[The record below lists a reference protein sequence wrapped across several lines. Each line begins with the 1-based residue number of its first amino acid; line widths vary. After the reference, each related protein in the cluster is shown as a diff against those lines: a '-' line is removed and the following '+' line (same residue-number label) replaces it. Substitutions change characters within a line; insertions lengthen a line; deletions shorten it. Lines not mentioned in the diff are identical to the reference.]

1 MSPNKKMGLG
11 EFRKRFAAIKKRGWV
26 KSLRKGPTGVG
37 HTLQELLEITEDNI
51 ALPDLHSAELKAHR
65 TGSNNM
71 ITLFTFNRK
80 AWKMKPLDAIRKY
93 GTPDENGRLGLYF
106 TMSLKPNS
114 QGLFLDTDK
123 DSISVRHKSGEIIA
137 VWIMENLKE
146 QFIKKIPA
154 MILVSAATEERADVE
169 WFQYTRARL
178 LTGTSPN
185 TLLSQ
190 IEEGNILVD
199 LRLHDRGTSVRN
211 HGTGFRAFEDRLP
224 ALFNNVV
231 DL

>member
-1 MSPNKKMGLG
+1 MSPKQKMMLREFKRKFEEVKK
-11 EFRKRFAAIKKRGWV
+11 KGWI
-26 KSLRKGPTGVG
+26 KSLRRGPTGVG
-37 HTLQELLEITEDNI
+37 HTLQELLGIAEDNI

-65 TGSNNM
+65 VGTNNM

-93 GTPDENGRLGLYF
+93 GTPDKNGRLGLYF

-114 QGLFLDTDK
+114 QGLFLDTDTE
-123 DSISVRHKSGEIIA
+123 SISVRHKSGEIIA
-137 VWIMENLKE
+137 VWKLDNLKD

-154 MILVSAATEERADVE
+154 MILVSAATEERADIE

-178 LTGTSPN
+178 LTGTSPD

-190 IEEGNILVD
+190 IEEGNVLVD
-199 LRLHDRGTSVRN
+199 LRLHDKGTSARN
-211 HGTGFRAFEDRLP
+211 HGTGFRTFEDRLP

>member
-1 MSPNKKMGLG
+1 VSSTQKIKLG
-11 EFRKRFAAIKKRGWV
+11 EFKRRFDRVKKKGWI
-26 KSLRKGPTGVG
+26 KSLRRGSTGVG
-37 HTLQELLEITEDNI
+37 HTLQELLGIDEDNI
-51 ALPDLHSAELKAHR
+51 ALPDMHSAELKAHR
-65 TGSNNM
+65 IGSGSM

-93 GTPDENGRLGLYF
+93 GTSDRNGRLGLYF

-114 QGLFLDTDK
+114 QGLFLDKDS

-137 VWIMENLKE
+137 VWQIIDLQE
-146 QFIKKIPA
+146 QFIKKFPA
-154 MILVSAATEERADVE
+154 LILVSAQTEDRGGVE

-178 LTGTSPN
+178 LTGTSPS

-190 IEEGNILVD
+190 IEDGNVLVD
-199 LRLHDRGTSVRN
+199 LRLHDKGTSARN
-211 HGTGFRAFEDRLP
+211 HGTGFRTHEDRLP
-224 ALFNNVV
+224 ELFNNVI